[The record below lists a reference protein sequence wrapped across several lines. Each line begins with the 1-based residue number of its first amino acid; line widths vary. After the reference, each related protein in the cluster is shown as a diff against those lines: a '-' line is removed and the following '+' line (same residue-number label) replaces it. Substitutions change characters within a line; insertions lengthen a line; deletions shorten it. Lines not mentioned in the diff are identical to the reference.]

1 MRLLLIECDEGAS
14 GWLAPRLGGAGFML
28 DVTCRLDQA
37 IESGRA
43 KDAAAIL
50 VEMGQ
55 NCPDGR
61 VVAEMVR
68 SAGIAGPLVLLSGRS
83 DWRETVASLDAGA
96 DDYIIKPVR
105 SEEVTSRLRV
115 AIRRSRGSAPDLG
128 QFGRFRLDPNARCAW
143 LDGRCLDLT
152 RNEYRLLQLLLIH
165 QGALVSAEEIRSE
178 LNTGRQDVSHN
189 AIEVQIARL
198 RKKVGAGM
206 IRTIRNMGYRI
217 DQTIFEGFE
226 PATCM
231 EACLSSSATDCGY

>member
-1 MRLLLIECDEGAS
+1 MRLLLVECDEGAS
-14 GWLAPRLGGAGFML
+14 GWLAPRLGGAGFRL

-37 IESGRA
+37 IESGQA
-43 KDAAAIL
+43 NDATAIL
-50 VEMGQ
+50 VEMGD

-68 SAGIAGPLVLLSGRS
+68 GAGIAGPLVLLSARS

-96 DDYIIKPVR
+96 DDYIVKPVR

-115 AIRRSRGSAPDLG
+115 AIRRSKGSTRDQG
-128 QFGRFRLDPNARCAW
+128 QFGRFKLDPNARCAW

-152 RNEYRLLQLLLIH
+152 RNEYRLLHLFLLH
-165 QGALVSAEEIRSE
+165 DGALVSAEEIRSA
-178 LNTGRQDVSHN
+178 LNTGKQVISHN

-198 RKKVGAGM
+198 RKKLGAGM

-217 DQTIFEGFE
+217 DQTLPEGFE
-226 PATCM
+226 PASCVQP
-231 EACLSSSATDCGY
+231 CLSSSATDCGY

>member
-14 GWLAPRLGGAGFML
+14 GWLAPRLGGAGFRL

-37 IESGRA
+37 IESGQAR
-43 KDAAAIL
+43 DAAAIL
-50 VEMGQ
+50 VEMGE
-55 NCPDGR
+55 NCPEGR
-61 VVAEMVR
+61 IVAEMVR
-68 SAGIAGPLVLLSGRS
+68 GAGIDGPLVLLSGRS

-115 AIRRSRGSAPDLG
+115 AIRRSNGSTSDQG
-128 QFGRFRLDPNARCAW
+128 QFGRFKLDPRARCAW

-152 RNEYRLLQLLLIH
+152 RNEYRLLQLFLLN
-165 QGALVSAEEIRSE
+165 QGALVSADEIRSA
-178 LNTGRQDVSHN
+178 LNTGRLDVSQN

-217 DQTIFEGFE
+217 DQTIMEGFE
-226 PATCM
+226 PSQRI
-231 EACLSSSATDCGY
+231 EPCLSQSAIDCGC

>member
-14 GWLAPRLGGAGFML
+14 GWLAPRLGWAGFRL
-28 DVTCRLDQA
+28 EVSSRLDLA
-37 IESGRA
+37 IESGQA

-50 VEMGQ
+50 VEMGDH
-55 NCPDGR
+55 CPDGR
-61 VVAEMVR
+61 LVAEMVR
-68 SAGIAGPLVLLSGRS
+68 SAGIDSPLVLLSGRA

-96 DDYIIKPVR
+96 DDYIVKPVR

-115 AIRRSRGSAPDLG
+115 AIRRSHGGAHQQS
-128 QFGRFRLDPNARCAW
+128 QFGRFKLDPNARCAW

-152 RNEYRLLQLLLIH
+152 RNEYRLLQLFLLH
-165 QGALVSAEEIRSE
+165 QGALVSAEEIRVA
-178 LNTGRQDVSHN
+178 LNSGRQEVTQN

-217 DQTIFEGFE
+217 DQTVMEGFE
-226 PATCM
+226 PRQCM
-231 EACLSSSATDCGY
+231 EPCASSSAIDCGY